1 MKKAEKEIKKIIH
14 SFINSSQYRVFVF
27 GSRAT
32 GKAKRYSDY
41 DIGIIGKKPLPSKI
55 KVLIEE
61 ALEESD
67 LPFKVDIVDFSQL
80 SSGFKEVALGK
91 TRNL

>member
-1 MKKAEKEIKKIIH
+1 MKKAEKEIKRIIY
-14 SFINSSQYRVFVF
+14 SFIDSSQYRVFVF
-27 GSRAT
+27 GSRAA

-41 DIGIIGKKPLPSKI
+41 DIGIIGKKPLPSKT

-67 LPFKVDIVDFSQL
+67 LPFKVDVVDFSQL
-80 SSGFKEVALGK
+80 SPGFKEVALEK